1 MTESRHPRPANRA
14 GTEPTRPSTSQASS
28 TVAGQ
33 GASPAGRG
41 ASGTGKG
48 GKSNAKGGASKPA
61 ASTSPARPKPEP
73 ASTPARKRLPGAALD
88 VVGLSKSYGELVALA
103 PLDLVVKKGEAVVL
117 LGHNGSGKTTLLRM
131 LAGLLDP
138 SEGDAMVL
146 GQAAGSLPSRSAIS
160 YLADTPT
167 FYDDLSVWEHL
178 EYVARMHG
186 RGSGDDDW
194 AQDAADL
201 LGALGLYDRA
211 DDLPA
216 RFSRGLRQKA
226 AIALAFI
233 RPFEVLLV
241 DEPFVG
247 LDAAGKAALL
257 ELFDGAREHGR
268 TLLVATHELS
278 FVERSAR
285 CIALRDGVLAYDGP
299 TAGIDALALVS

>member
-1 MTESRHPRPANRA
+1 MTESRHPKPANRA
-14 GTEPTRPSTSQASS
+14 GTSATK
-28 TVAGQ
+28 
-33 GASPAGRG
+33 PAGATPKGTSSGGAAKG
-41 ASGTGKG
+41 ASGQGKA
-48 GKSNAKGGASKPA
+48 AKGTTATA
-61 ASTSPARPKPEP
+61 PARPKPDP
-73 ASTPARKRLPGAALD
+73 AAAPVRKRSTSAALD
-88 VVGLSKSYGELVALA
+88 VAGLSKSYGDLVALA

-186 RGSGDDDW
+186 RGTGDDDW

-257 ELFDGAREHGR
+257 ELFDGARDHGR
-268 TLLVATHELS
+268 TLLVATHELT
-278 FVERSAR
+278 FVERAAR
-285 CIALRDGVLAYDGP
+285 CIALRDGVLIHDGP